1 MLPNSPGSLCSLRRC
16 RRIFLICL
24 ACITAAVAIAPFTV
38 AAQTEGDYLYN
49 VTLLRA
55 APGHFTDLITT
66 LEESFELNRE
76 AGDHAPFWI
85 RHSQGDH
92 WDFMLLYPMGD
103 WAQYYTASRIARRE
117 SVWSAEKGQA
127 LTKRLEEFTSY
138 REDWFARSIDSE
150 EMTTRFEG
158 TGMFHVE
165 MFAGLPGKR
174 EELIEQRRMEN
185 RYYEH
190 LNRQQNVLFI
200 RDAGM
205 NWDVMT
211 IGFHESL
218 SAFAA
223 AGSRYSEQ
231 EQDEAAKVAG
241 FSGVN
246 EISPYLR
253 SLLSYHNDTLGVR
266 AQ

>member
-1 MLPNSPGSLCSLRRC
+1 
-16 RRIFLICL
+16 
-24 ACITAAVAIAPFTV
+24 
-38 AAQTEGDYLYN
+38 
-49 VTLLRA
+49 
-55 APGHFTDLITT
+55 
-66 LEESFELNRE
+66 
-76 AGDHAPFWI
+76 
-85 RHSQGDH
+85 
-92 WDFMLLYPMGD
+92 
-103 WAQYYTASRIARRE
+103 
-117 SVWSAEKGQA
+117 
-127 LTKRLEEFTSY
+127 
-138 REDWFARSIDSE
+138 
-150 EMTTRFEG
+150 
-158 TGMFHVE
+158 
-165 MFAGLPGKR
+165 
-174 EELIEQRRMEN
+174 MEN

-190 LNRQQNVLFI
+190 LNLQQNVLFI